1 VSDRRAWFFAV
12 AGLVCFALTPLAEAR
27 FRNLT
32 LAVGIVYVLLAL
44 ASYLDF
50 RSRH

>member
-1 VSDRRAWFFAV
+1 VKDRRASFFAL
-12 AGLVCFALTPLAEAR
+12 AALVCFALVPVADER
-27 FRNLT
+27 FRSLT
-32 LAVGIVYVLLAL
+32 IWVGIVYVLLAL

>member
-1 VSDRRAWFFAV
+1 MRDRRASFFLLAAV
-12 AGLVCFALTPLAEAR
+12 LCFALLPLAEAR

-32 LAVGIVYVLLAL
+32 VAVGAVYVLLAL

-50 RSRH
+50 RSRR

>member
-1 VSDRRAWFFAV
+1 MRDRRASFFLLA
-12 AGLVCFALTPLAEAR
+12 ALVCFALTPLAEAR

-32 LAVGIVYVLLAL
+32 LAVGTVYVLLSL

-50 RSRH
+50 RSRR

>member
-1 VSDRRAWFFAV
+1 VRDRRALFFLAAAV
-12 AGLVCFALTPLAEAR
+12 VCVLLVPVAEAR

-32 LAVGIVYVLLAL
+32 LGLAGVYVLLAL

-50 RSRH
+50 RSRR

>member
-1 VSDRRAWFFAV
+1 MRDRRAWFFAI
-12 AGLVCFALTPLAEAR
+12 AGLVCFALIPLAEER
-27 FRNLT
+27 FENLT
-32 LAVGIVYVLLAL
+32 LAVGVVYELLAL

>member
-1 VSDRRAWFFAV
+1 MNDRRATFFLLA
-12 AGLVCFALTPLAEAR
+12 AAFCFALVPLADKR
-27 FRNLT
+27 FHNLT
-32 LAVGIVYVLLAL
+32 LAVGGVYVLLSL

>member
-1 VSDRRAWFFAV
+1 MRDRRAWFFAL
-12 AGLVCFALTPLAEAR
+12 AAAVCFVLVPVAEAR

-32 LAVGIVYVLLAL
+32 VGVGIVYVLLAL

-50 RSRH
+50 RSRR

>member
-1 VSDRRAWFFAV
+1 MRDERAMFFLLASV
-12 AGLVCFALTPLAEAR
+12 ICFVLVPLAAER

-32 LAVGIVYVLLAL
+32 LAVGGVYVLLSL